1 MKLTD
6 EQKKAIEEEHKQYEA
21 LQYAGRSKEERQ
33 KLGQFYTPPP
43 LSIKMLEKFDS
54 VKDKDILDPTVGAG
68 GLLVAAILA
77 GADPKRVYG
86 VDLDPINVLLARKRL
101 AKYGV
106 PSKHI
111 KLGNALN
118 SDVFEDFDNYED
130 DVEEKAKEAIAK
142 LKEEDKKA
150 TAATQEKK
158 KHKEKT
164 NAVVHKEK
172 KTKHIVSCIKHD
184 QDAMTLKIERIYR
197 DVKLIITEFKFP
209 DVENKKT
216 EISLAVNGKSKKPAL
231 KKAAKFLEDKLNN
244 NYWLISSTDAIDDFK
259 QLLALNDVV
268 IHTDDNKILDIK
280 LENLRSIA
288 AQQLFDSFDDFK
300 TLN

>member
-142 LKEEDKKA
+142 LKEKKRRRRRRRRR
-150 TAATQEKK
+150 QESNSSYTR
-158 KHKEKT
+158 KEKT
-164 NAVVHKEK
+164 
-172 KTKHIVSCIKHD
+172 
-184 QDAMTLKIERIYR
+184 
-197 DVKLIITEFKFP
+197 
-209 DVENKKT
+209 
-216 EISLAVNGKSKKPAL
+216 
-231 KKAAKFLEDKLNN
+231 
-244 NYWLISSTDAIDDFK
+244 
-259 QLLALNDVV
+259 
-268 IHTDDNKILDIK
+268 
-280 LENLRSIA
+280 
-288 AQQLFDSFDDFK
+288 
-300 TLN
+300 